1 MSTPEKEHEKTVKAC
16 LIFHVN
22 LQKGQIF
29 HVPAFAALY
38 LSLKGLERLKK
49 CLTSLGHNYVSVSL
63 NFY

>member
-29 HVPAFAALY
+29 HVPALASLLLITKRVGKAEKMLDIIRPQLCSEL
-38 LSLKGLERLKK
+38 LSR
-49 CLTSLGHNYVSVSL
+49 
-63 NFY
+63 